1 MQVFTNRQNAFDV
14 FFPILPSADPPPA
27 RRRRSAARRPMDS
40 LGSQGTGESACCP
53 RKTDE
58 AAHVLRVRIPRCY
71 KCHLPLSITNLRHR
85 VVRISTRTL
94 VAPAGGRGRSH
105 LGGLMGGG
113 LVFHGRTASISS
125 LAFLEVCDGPS
136 TRSDVGC
143 WGGSPW
149 WKNESRA

>member
-71 KCHLPLSITNLRHR
+71 KCHLPLSITNL
-85 VVRISTRTL
+85 
-94 VAPAGGRGRSH
+94 
-105 LGGLMGGG
+105 GGLMGGG